1 MGDEFDIC
9 CCGSTLG
16 RDEKQLLRIVVKGTD
31 DPSSIFLNST
41 NASVPPYLKHLEL
54 EGFGVSQFLKYRSR
68 DHPNLAA
75 SQKLFA
81 QRLQDVLLNRL
92 DSSSRFD
99 MYLHDLVDFLIAE
112 CHLNDGLNLYTRVS
126 KLPLRVGEHN
136 FLLFSNREG
145 RNKKGIV
152 WTLQECKHKFDTRYK
167 KGDIQLAA
175 SLIGACQANLL
186 QTGGEQKLKTL
197 YGLKV
202 LGEEFFFC
210 KIDFDTDYA
219 EQILTCLPDHDLI
232 VYRYPQNRGLRISKP
247 DDRKQLLYFM
257 YRLRQYS
264 LAAGV

>member
-9 CCGSTLG
+9 HYGSMLG
-16 RDEKQLLRIVVKGTD
+16 RDERLMLRIVVKATD
-31 DPSSIFLNST
+31 DPSSIFTDSLNA
-41 NASVPPYLKHLEL
+41 NVPPYLKHLEL
-54 EGFGVSQFLKYRSR
+54 EGFGVSQFLKYRPR

-92 DSSSRFD
+92 DSSSKFD
-99 MYLHDLVDFLIAE
+99 MYLHDLVDYLITE
-112 CHLNDGLNLYTRVS
+112 CRLNDGLNLYTRVS

-136 FLLFSNREG
+136 FVLFSNTEG
-145 RNKKGIV
+145 RNKKGII
-152 WTLQECKHKFDTRYK
+152 WTLQECMHKFDMRYK

-186 QTGGEQKLKTL
+186 QTGGVLKPKTL

-210 KIDFDTDYA
+210 KVDFDTDYTK
-219 EQILTCLPDHDLI
+219 QILTCLPDRDLV
-232 VYRYPQNRGLRISKP
+232 VYRYPQNQGLRISKP
-247 DDRKQLLYFM
+247 DDRKKLLYFL
-257 YRLRQYS
+257 YRLREYS
-264 LAAGV
+264 LVEAC